1 VVDDLLDGLLKG
13 TAAAAATAGV
23 DGAAR
28 GLYTQ

>member
-13 TAAAAATAGV
+13 AAAAATAGV

-28 GLYTQ
+28 WLYTQ